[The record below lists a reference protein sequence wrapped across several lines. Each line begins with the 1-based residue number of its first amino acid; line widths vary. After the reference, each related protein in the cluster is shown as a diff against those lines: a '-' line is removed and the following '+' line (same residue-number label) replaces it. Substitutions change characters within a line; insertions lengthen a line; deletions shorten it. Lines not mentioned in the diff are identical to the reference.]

1 MAEIELEQIT
11 KEYPGRVL
19 ALRDVTLRVESG
31 EMLVLVGPSG
41 CGKTTL
47 LRLVAG
53 LDEPTRGT
61 VRIGGRMMNHVPP
74 RRRDVGMVFQRP
86 ALYPHLT
93 VRENLAFGLR
103 LRRWRELV
111 PGERVVEVAR
121 LLSLTDLLDRRPG
134 QLSGGQ
140 QKRVALGRA
149 LLLQPRV
156 LLLDEPLND
165 LDAPLRLEMR
175 GELRS
180 LHGRLATTV
189 VHVTHDPQEALSL
202 GDRVAVLDRGVLQQV
217 GRPDVLYQWPINR
230 FVAGFLGSP
239 PMNFVEGRLEEGPIG
254 LAFAW
259 PGGRVALPP
268 ETARD
273 WAEWKGRPVVLGVR
287 AEDLV
292 PAAVVTD
299 FPPLQVVQVEPWGF
313 AQLARLEGPEVR
325 LAILARGCD
334 FLRVGDTMR
343 VAIPWNLSHLFDGSD
358 GKTLGER
365 GKVGGPDETRLR
377 KLPGY

>member
-1 MAEIELEQIT
+1 MAQVDLEQLT
-11 KEYPGRVL
+11 KEYPGHIL
-19 ALRDVTLRVESG
+19 ALRDLTLRVQSG
-31 EMLVLVGPSG
+31 DLLVLVGPSG

-61 VRIGGRMMNHVPP
+61 VRIGGRSMNRVPP
-74 RRRDVGMVFQRP
+74 GRRDVGMVFQRP

-103 LRRWRELV
+103 LRRRWRELV
-111 PGERVVEVAR
+111 PWDSVEETAR
-121 LLSLTDLLDRRPG
+121 QLSLTDLLDRRPG

-140 QKRVALGRA
+140 QQRVALGRA
-149 LLLQPRV
+149 LLRQPQV
-156 LLLDEPLND
+156 LLLDEPLSN

-180 LHGRLATTV
+180 LHARLATTI

-217 GRPDVLYQWPINR
+217 GRPDVLYRRPGNR

-239 PMNFVEGRLEEGPIG
+239 PMNFLEGRLEEGPAG

-259 PGGRVALPP
+259 PGGRVILPP
-268 ETARD
+268 ETARN
-273 WAEWKGRPVVLGVR
+273 WAPWKGRPVVLGVR
-287 AEDLV
+287 PEHLIPIASE
-292 PAAVVTD
+292 AD
-299 FPPLQVVQVEPWGF
+299 FPPFRVVQVEPWGF
-313 AQLARLEGPEVR
+313 AEQARLEGPGVR
-325 LAILARGCD
+325 WAILARGCD

-365 GKVGGPDETRLR
+365 GKLEG
-377 KLPGY
+377 